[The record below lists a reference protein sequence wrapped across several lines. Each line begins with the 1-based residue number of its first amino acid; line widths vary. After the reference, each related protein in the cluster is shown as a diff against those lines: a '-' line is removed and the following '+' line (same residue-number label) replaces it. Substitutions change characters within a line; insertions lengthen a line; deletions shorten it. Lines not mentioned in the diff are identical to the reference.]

1 MELGKKR
8 IFVTFQKEG
17 IHQYPDA
24 PEGVEFLKHPHRHMF
39 HFRVEIDVFHDD
51 REIEFILFKRELERL
66 YSEGTLELDYKSCEM
81 MADDLAVYIY
91 KKYPHRA
98 FIITVSEDGENG
110 AICTYQATNS
120 GVH

>member
-1 MELGKKR
+1 M
-8 IFVTFQKEG
+8 
-17 IHQYPDA
+17 
-24 PEGVEFLKHPHRHMF
+24 
-39 HFRVEIDVFHDD
+39 
-51 REIEFILFKRELERL
+51 
-66 YSEGTLELDYKSCEM
+66 ELDYKSCEM

-91 KKYPHRA
+91 KKYPHRT